1 LRIPAG
7 SRIIGATGYDD
18 RPEKRAQAFEEEFEV
33 ARQIIGLRV
42 KMGLTQQQLA
52 EKVKTS
58 QSCISRLESG
68 SYRNVS
74 MSFLERIG
82 KALGAEPR
90 ITFRRTKS
98 VSHGENLTK
107 FHRWQSG
114 WGKKTI
120 QSKI

>member
-1 LRIPAG
+1 L
-7 SRIIGATGYDD
+7 
-18 RPEKRAQAFEEEFEV
+18 EEEFEV
-33 ARQIIGLRV
+33 AKQIIGLRV

-74 MSFLERIG
+74 MSFLRRIG

-98 VSHGENLTK
+98 VSQGKNLTK
-107 FHRWQSG
+107 YHRWQAG